1 MLSMHALRLRRGG
14 RPLLQDLS
22 LDVDSPGL
30 LFLVGPGGV
39 GKSSLLAA
47 LADASNG
54 DVVLDGSASLDGRA
68 LPGDG
73 VTAVWIPQH
82 AQLHAEA
89 LVGEQLRTRFGLEAD
104 RAQQILVSAGLDD
117 VDTLLVRPAAEL
129 SRSARR
135 VVAVLAAM
143 ASAAQ
148 LYLVDEPT
156 ADMVDE
162 HVAAVRRRLKELAV
176 QAMAVVATHNRQD
189 CIGLGGA
196 TALIAGG
203 TLQEVA
209 ASQTLFK
216 APTTAAA
223 RTYVD
228 TGNCSLRTRVE
239 ADQRNGIWWLEPGLL
254 CGMSRPG
261 LVSETCSQYDILR
274 DSGVR
279 RLICLEERWTTQVD
293 QARQRGIACH
303 HFPMADMAPP
313 SFSQAVDICRLAE
326 PAIKANEGVA
336 VHCRGGLGRTG
347 TGLAAILIWFG
358 DDVEAAIAKVRDA
371 QPHAIQSPAQE
382 RFLHDF
388 ASRIRAW
395 H

>member
-1 MLSMHALRLRRGG
+1 MLSMSALCVRRHG
-14 RPLLQDLS
+14 RPLLQDVS

-47 LADASNG
+47 LADASSS
-54 DVVLDGSASLDGRA
+54 DVVLDGSASLDGQA
-68 LPGDG
+68 LPGNR
-73 VTAVWIPQH
+73 VATVWIPQH
-82 AQLHAEA
+82 ARLQGEA
-89 LVGEQLRTRFGLEAD
+89 SVGDQMRNRFGLAAD
-104 RAQQILVSAGLDD
+104 RAQQILVSAGFDD
-117 VDTLLVRPAAEL
+117 TAILLAQPAVEL

-135 VVAVLAAM
+135 VVAVLAGL

-156 ADMVDE
+156 ADMSDE
-162 HVAAVRRRLKELAV
+162 HAAAVRRRLKELAAR
-176 QAMAVVATHNRQD
+176 AMAVVATHNRQD

-209 ASQTLFK
+209 PSHTLFSTP
-216 APTTAAA
+216 ATAAA

-228 TGNCSLRTRVE
+228 TGNCSLRSRVK

-261 LVSETCSQYDILR
+261 LVSEIGSQYDILH

-279 RLICLEERWTTQVD
+279 HLICLEERWTTQVD
-293 QARQRGIACH
+293 QARRREIACH
-303 HFPMADMAPP
+303 HFGMADMAPP
-313 SFSQAVDICRLAE
+313 SFCQAVDICRLAE
-326 PAIKANEGVA
+326 PAIKANQGVA
-336 VHCRGGLGRTG
+336 LHCRGGLGRTG
-347 TGLAAILIWFG
+347 TALAAILIWFG
-358 DDVEAAIAKVRDA
+358 DDPDAAVAKVRDA

-382 RFLHDF
+382 RFLHEF
-388 ASRIRAW
+388 ARRIRAW

>member
-39 GKSSLLAA
+39 GKSSLLVA

-54 DVVLDGSASLDGRA
+54 DVVLDGSASLDGRP
-68 LPGDG
+68 LPGSG

-82 AQLHAEA
+82 AQLLGDA
-89 LVGEQLRTRFGLEAD
+89 LVGEQLRNRFGLEPG
-104 RAQQILVSAGLDD
+104 RAQQILANAGLGDTA
-117 VDTLLVRPAAEL
+117 TLLARPATEL

-135 VVAVLAAM
+135 VIAVLAAM

-156 ADMVDE
+156 ADMSDE
-162 HVAAVRRRLKELAV
+162 HVAAVRRRLKELAA
-176 QAMAVVATHNRQD
+176 QAMTVVATHNRQD
-189 CIGLGGA
+189 CLGLGG
-196 TALIAGG
+196 TSALIAGG

-216 APTTAAA
+216 TPTTAAA

-228 TGNCSLRTRVE
+228 TGNCSLRARVE

-261 LVSETCSQYDILR
+261 LVSETCSQYDVLR

-293 QARQRGIACH
+293 QARRRGIACH

-347 TGLAAILIWFG
+347 TSLAAILIWFG
-358 DDVEAAIAKVRDA
+358 DDADAAIAKVRDA

-382 RFLHDF
+382 RFLHEF

>member
-1 MLSMHALRLRRGG
+1 MLSMRALRLRRGG

-22 LDVDSPGL
+22 LDVESPGL

-39 GKSSLLAA
+39 GKSTLLAA
-47 LADASNG
+47 LADAGSG
-54 DVVLDGSASLDGRA
+54 DVVLDGSASLDGRS

-73 VTAVWIPQH
+73 VTAVWIQQH
-82 AQLHAEA
+82 MQLHGEA
-89 LVGEQLRTRFGLEAD
+89 LVGEQLRNRFGLEAG
-104 RAQQILVSAGLDD
+104 RAQQLLASAGLDD
-117 VDTLLVRPAAEL
+117 ADALLVRPAVEL

-135 VVAVLAAM
+135 VIAVLAAM

-148 LYLVDEPT
+148 FYLVDEPT
-156 ADMVDE
+156 ADMSDE
-162 HVAAVRRRLKELAV
+162 HVAAVRRRLKELAA

-189 CIGLGGA
+189 CLGLGGA

-228 TGNCSLRTRVE
+228 TGNCSLRTPVQ

-261 LVSETCSQYDILR
+261 LVSETCSQYDILH
-274 DSGVR
+274 DNGVR

-293 QARQRGIACH
+293 LARQRGIACH

-326 PAIKANEGVA
+326 PAIKSNQGVA
-336 VHCRGGLGRTG
+336 LHCRGGLGRTG

-358 DDVEAAIAKVRDA
+358 DDAEVAIAKVRDA

-382 RFLHDF
+382 RFLHEF
-388 ASRIRAW
+388 ANRIRAW